1 VVAVKYL
8 ISAFGITA
16 ACAPSFS
23 TERSPAPGTFGERVV
38 TLVCKRLAYEAD
50 PSDVRGDRWRD
61 TCAGGPATPDAPATL
76 AALVADRPR
85 LVAAIDAI
93 VPPDQTDALQT
104 YLTSDAVL
112 GLYDDGTMDASTASL
127 AALLTELGGDSDA
140 MAAFARL
147 GGHLGYRTPATAI
160 GPTRALVTATSIDSV
175 LDTVLP
181 AIAPG
186 GAAEPEWTA
195 LVTAIGAT
203 LSDADAPAPNEV
215 RASVLLRDL
224 LLTERPDISEPAP
237 SLLVRRDS
245 RGVAQVASL
254 SAPFVDID
262 GDGFADVDAEGR
274 FVDANGAPL
283 AVATPFPTAGDTASR
298 DPDGRALDGSGAPLY
313 AYVDIGNTVLGALSH
328 DTPALLDPAHS
339 TAIDFLRGASW
350 LLGPRVS
357 TTAMFDDGATL
368 AYSGYDRT
376 QSPLL
381 DVTYGYLTILRD
393 QNTPNVLALVQQLF
407 SAAHLS
413 TTARLTEDAIEIARL
428 GDQHPEAQILAN
440 APLWDDLRPILQR
453 IAAKPKL
460 VSDLMAALERPEVS
474 QLGDR
479 FRDFMTYSDQFN
491 IDDSTQAVTGG
502 FATQPDR
509 TQPDTGF
516 NRSLFQRLAMLIN
529 DSQVGQCNK
538 QGAVVRDPITHLPL
552 ATYNACALFQINNLA
567 VFYLQA
573 IAYNKDAAG
582 NIICE
587 SNAGAFAATQSKP
600 TAAQCASIGTGWR
613 PQPKA
618 NFNYQWGTVVS
629 TLISTQGGDAFVE
642 SQSTITG
649 FRTHPTPEAL
659 NRVLFKP
666 TTPQTI
672 QDTADPIVD
681 KDGDLMK
688 TKHAGTLPVWE
699 QNNFYNDVRPVVQ
712 AFADAG
718 EEQTFVDLMSVLHK
732 HWSSMQSTTTQHT
745 DPTGK
750 NYTFGSNAKSW
761 EPYIID
767 VLKGDLWPALT
778 GTSQELNAITVNGKT
793 FAQVIDASLAF
804 IVTPQPALTDRLGHT
819 TSTTS
824 DGRPVTQLS
833 PWQLLADAYN
843 AKRARLATA
852 PDGGAMWT
860 DSVSEIV
867 DILLRADQVG
877 TGWQFK
883 NPHLPAVTLA
893 LTQFLSARIAAHDA
907 VNDRATWLVTDL
919 PNKIEHELT
928 HPIFAAL
935 VDLIEKLTVLGP
947 PRAAIEALLH
957 EVLDDT
963 NTDAFATMR
972 TGNADL
978 VQLAVDDDNLIPLGH
993 AVGHLLDP
1001 SKTYLPT
1008 QLSFLAKLHAADTAH
1023 TLRDITARVFSTYAD
1038 TDPGVCAVSAVVDGV
1053 GDVDRPDPSSEPAW
1067 TAGDYVGA
1075 FQGVAGFLTETQHGL
1090 PRFIA
1095 IVKGRS
1101 LP

>member
-1 VVAVKYL
+1 M
-8 ISAFGITA
+8 
-16 ACAPSFS
+16 
-23 TERSPAPGTFGERVV
+23 
-38 TLVCKRLAYEAD
+38 TLACKRLAYEAD

-61 TCAGGPATPDAPATL
+61 TCAGGPAAPDAPPTL
-76 AALVADRPR
+76 VALVADRAR
-85 LVAAIDAI
+85 LIAAIDAI
-93 VPPDQTDALQT
+93 VPPDQTEALQT

-127 AALLTELGGDSDA
+127 AAMLSELGGDGDA

-147 GGHLGYRTPATAI
+147 GGHLGYRPPATAI
-160 GPTRALVTATSIDSV
+160 GPTRALVTAQGIDGV
-175 LDTVLP
+175 LDTTLP

-186 GAAEPEWTA
+186 GTAEPEWNA
-195 LVTAIGAT
+195 LVAAMSAT
-203 LSDADAPAPNEV
+203 LADADAPAGSNV

-224 LLTERPDISEPAP
+224 LLTERPDISEAAP
-237 SLLVRRDS
+237 SLLVRRDP

-254 SAPFVDID
+254 AAPFVDGD
-262 GDGFADVDAEGR
+262 GDGLADVDAQGR

-283 AVATPFPTAGDTASR
+283 AVATPFPTAGDTAMR
-298 DPDGRALDGSGAPLY
+298 DADGRALDGSGAPLY
-313 AYVDIGNTVLGALSH
+313 DYIDVGSTVLGALSH
-328 DTPALLDPAHS
+328 DTPALVDPAHS
-339 TAIDFLRGASW
+339 TAIDLLRGASW
-350 LLGPRVS
+350 LLGPRVAA
-357 TTAMFDDGATL
+357 TATFDDGATL
-368 AYSGYDRT
+368 AYNGYDRT
-376 QSPLL
+376 QSPML
-381 DVTYGYLTILRD
+381 DMLYAYLTLLRD
-393 QNTPNVLALVQQLF
+393 QNTQNVLALGKQLF
-407 SAAHLS
+407 SAAHVA

-428 GDQHPEAQILAN
+428 GDAHPEAQILAD

-453 IAAKPKL
+453 IAAKPQL
-460 VSDLMAALERPEVS
+460 VADLMAALERPEVR

-479 FRDFMTYSDQFN
+479 FRDFMTYSDRFD

-516 NRSLFQRLAMLIN
+516 NRSLFQRLVMLIA
-529 DSQVGQCNK
+529 DSQVSQCNK
-538 QGAVVRDPITHLPL
+538 QGAVVRDPITHLPV
-552 ATYNACALFQINNLA
+552 ATYNACALFHIDNLA

-573 IAYNKDAAG
+573 IAYNKDANG

-587 SNAGAFAATQSKP
+587 SNAGAFAATQTKP
-600 TAAQCASIGTGWR
+600 TADQCASIGAGWR

-618 NFNYQWGTVVS
+618 NFNYQWGAVVK
-629 TLISTQGGDAFVE
+629 TLISAQGGDAFLE

-666 TTPQTI
+666 TTPSTI
-672 QDTADPIVD
+672 QDTADPVVD

-688 TKHAGTLPVWE
+688 DKHAGTLPVWE
-699 QNNFYNDVRPVVQ
+699 KNNFYNDVRPIVQ

-718 EEQTFVDLMSVLHK
+718 EEQTFVDLMTVLHE
-732 HWSSMQSTTTQHT
+732 HWSSTQSTSTQHT
-745 DPTGK
+745 DPSGR
-750 NYTFGSNAKSW
+750 NYTYGSNVQSW
-761 EPYIID
+761 EPYIVE

-778 GTSQELNAITVNGKT
+778 GSAHELNAITVNGKT
-793 FAQVIDASLAF
+793 FAQVMAASLAF
-804 IVTPQPALTDRLGHT
+804 IVTPRAGLTDRLGNT

-824 DGRPVTQLS
+824 DGRPVTTLS

-852 PDGGAMWT
+852 PDTAWT
-860 DSVSEIV
+860 DSVSELV

-877 TGWQFK
+877 STWQFR

-893 LTQFLSARIAAHDA
+893 LLDFLSARIAAHDA
-907 VNDRATWLVTDL
+907 AGDRATWLATDL
-919 PNKIEHELT
+919 PDKIEHELT

-935 VDLIEKLTVLGP
+935 VDLVDKLAGP
-947 PRAAIEALLH
+947 PRSALEALLH
-957 EVLDDT
+957 DVLDDT
-963 NTDAFATMR
+963 NPDAFATMR

-978 VQLAVDDDNLIPLGH
+978 VQLAVNDQDLIALGH
-993 AVGHLLDP
+993 AVGHLLAKD
-1001 SKTYLPT
+1001 YLPT
-1008 QLSFLAKLHAADTAH
+1008 QLAFLSKLHAADTAH
-1023 TLRDITARVFSTYAD
+1023 TLRDITARVFSPYAD

-1053 GDVDRPDPSSEPAW
+1053 GDVDRPTPSTEPAW
-1067 TAGDYVGA
+1067 TAADYAAA
-1075 FQGVAGFLTETQHGL
+1075 FQGVADFLTETQHGL

-1095 IVKGRS
+1095 IVRGRS

>member
-1 VVAVKYL
+1 
-8 ISAFGITA
+8 
-16 ACAPSFS
+16 
-23 TERSPAPGTFGERVV
+23 V
-38 TLVCKRLAYEAD
+38 TLACKRLAYEAD
-50 PSDVRGDRWRD
+50 PTDVRGDRWRD
-61 TCAGGPATPDAPATL
+61 TCAGGAIAPDAPATL
-76 AALVADRPR
+76 AALVADRAR

-112 GLYDDGTMDASTASL
+112 ALYDDGTMDASTASL
-127 AALLTELGGDSDA
+127 AAMLSELGSDPDA
-140 MAAFARL
+140 MASLARL
-147 GGHLGYRTPATAI
+147 GGHLGYRTPATAV
-160 GPTRALVTATSIDSV
+160 GPTGAFVTAQNIDGV

-195 LVTAIGAT
+195 LVTAIGT
-203 LSDADAPAPNEV
+203 TMTDADAPAPNEV

-224 LLTERPDISEPAP
+224 LLTERPDISEASP
-237 SLLVRRDS
+237 SLLVRRDP

-254 SAPFVDID
+254 AAPFVDTD
-262 GDGFADVDAEGR
+262 GDALPDVDALGR

-283 AVATPFPTAGDTASR
+283 DVPAPFPIAGDTAMR

-313 AYVDIGNTVLGALSH
+313 VYVDIGSTVLGALSH
-328 DTPALLDPAHS
+328 DTPALVDPAHS
-339 TAIDFLRGASW
+339 TAIDLLRAAGW
-350 LLGPRVS
+350 LLGPRVPA
-357 TTAMFDDGATL
+357 TATFDDGVTL
-368 AYSGYDRT
+368 AYTGYDRT
-376 QSPLL
+376 QAPLL
-381 DVTYGYLTILRD
+381 DVMYGYLTLLRD
-393 QNTPNVLALVQQLF
+393 PNTPNVLALAQQLF
-407 SAAHLS
+407 SPAHVAM
-413 TTARLTEDAIEIARL
+413 TARLTEDAIEIARL
-428 GDQHPEAQILAN
+428 GDMHPEAQILAN

-460 VSDLMAALERPEVS
+460 MSDLLAALERPEVR

-479 FRDFMTYSDQFN
+479 FRDFMTYSDRFD

-509 TQPDTGF
+509 TQSDTGF
-516 NRSLFQRLAMLIN
+516 NRSLFQRLVMLIA

-538 QGAVVRDPITHLPL
+538 QGAVVRDPITHLPV
-552 ATYNACALFQINNLA
+552 ATYNACALFRINNLA
-567 VFYLQA
+567 VFFTQS

-587 SNAGAFAATQSKP
+587 SNAGAFAATQTKP
-600 TAAQCASIGTGWR
+600 TADQCATIGTGWR

-618 NFNYQWGTVVS
+618 NFNYQWGTVVN
-629 TLISTQGGDAFVE
+629 TLISAQGGDAFLE

-659 NRVLFKP
+659 TRVLFKP

-672 QDTADPIVD
+672 QDTADPVVD
-681 KDGDLMK
+681 RDGDLMK
-688 TKHAGTLPVWE
+688 DKHAGTLPVWE
-699 QNNFYNDVRPVVQ
+699 KNNFYNDVRPIVQ

-718 EEQTFVDLMSVLHK
+718 EEQTFVDLMTVLHE

-745 DPTGK
+745 DPAGH
-750 NYTFGSNAKSW
+750 NYTFGSNVQSW
-761 EPYIID
+761 EPYIVD
-767 VLKGDLWPALT
+767 VLKGDLWAALT
-778 GTSQELNAITVNGKT
+778 GSAHELNTITVNGKT
-793 FAQVIDASLAF
+793 FAQVTDASLAF
-804 IVTPQPALTDRLGHT
+804 IVTPQATLTDRLGNK

-824 DGRPVTQLS
+824 DGKPVAQLS
-833 PWQLLADAYN
+833 PWQLLADAYD
-843 AKRARLATA
+843 AKRARLAAA

-860 DSVSEIV
+860 DSVSETV
-867 DILLRADQVG
+867 DILMRADQNG
-877 TGWQFK
+877 STWQFR

-893 LTQFLSARIAAHDA
+893 LVQFLSARIAAHDA
-907 VNDRATWLVTDL
+907 VNDRATWLATDL
-919 PNKIEHELT
+919 PNKLEHTLT
-928 HPIFAAL
+928 HPIFAGL
-935 VDLIEKLTVLGP
+935 LDLIEKLTAIGP
-947 PRAAIEALLH
+947 PRTALEQLLH

-963 NTDAFATMR
+963 NTAAFATMR

-978 VQLAVDDDNLIPLGH
+978 LQLSVNDQDLVPLGH
-993 AVGHLLDP
+993 AIGHLLDP

-1008 QLSFLAKLHAADTAH
+1008 QLAFLARLHAADSAH
-1023 TLRDITARVFSTYAD
+1023 TLRDITARVFSPYAD
-1038 TDPGVCAVSAVVDGV
+1038 GDPGVCAVSAVVDGV
-1053 GDVDRPDPSSEPAW
+1053 GDVDRPTPSPDPAW
-1067 TAGDYVGA
+1067 AAADYAAA
-1075 FQGVAGFLTETQHGL
+1075 FRGVANFLTETQHGL